1 MADTVSL
8 SVQADLRR
16 VMADLEGLQKK
27 AAAVTQQVKRVGDE
41 LDKNLQ
47 RNTKQTEAHFER
59 LRDLGRRLADQLR
72 GYFASIASQ
81 TAQSLEQVKK
91 NLGLK
96 QQFIDAT
103 KGAMELHDVI
113 RKLGGSL
120 DIANDRLSD
129 FQRSLTEAFSKAGF
143 GADAAGRALQGIA
156 GTRVS
161 GEQNAQGYALTS
173 AKLAQAGGQ
182 VGQEGEIAK
191 ALATVLQTRGIDQNN
206 MKAMEELA
214 NSVRGRNPLEKLQG
228 QNETYMA
235 MEPSARG
242 KYGSQTMAGLAAV
255 RKEVGPEMDAFIKK
269 MSQGWLE
276 KLPAAA
282 QGLGKILGPNGIDF
296 DQVRKNSGL
305 LKRLGD
311 DTNASGAT
319 LGLAP
324 DEARGL
330 FALFK
335 HADRAQAAQNDARS
349 RGGTLDEDVNQTRG
363 LTENAGAVK
372 NRVGGMI
379 QAPLAKPLGMANDLL
394 NKASQSDLGSIAVMG
409 GGFLAAAAGAAGASK
424 LAAKLGGKGGAG
436 AAVASMAKAGVV
448 EQITGQKTI
457 PVYVVNVAEFGQLG
471 GMPGAPGAPGGA
483 SLGGAASKLAKA
495 AEGFMAVSGA
505 LAAGLAIGTAA
516 NDLLDTHTM
525 GKNKGTDLSGNWV
538 ERFFD
543 KLDKGLGG
551 ALTGR
556 TQKQLS
562 VGDSDVAKQLERQNE
577 MSKRDR
583 QLTAPSKNRRGT
595 PAASANTEE

>member
-1 MADTVSL
+1 M
-8 SVQADLRR
+8 
-16 VMADLEGLQKK
+16 MADLEGLQKK
-27 AAAVTQQVKRVGDE
+27 AAAVTLQVKRVGDE

-120 DIANDRLSD
+120 DIARDRLGD
-129 FQRSLTEAFSKAGF
+129 FQKNLTEAFTKAGF
-143 GADAAGRALQGIA
+143 DANAAGRALQGIA

-161 GEQNAQGYALTS
+161 GEANAQQYALTA

-191 ALATVLQTRGIDQNN
+191 AMAEVLRTRGVDQNDTY
-206 MKAMEELA
+206 AMGQLA
-214 NSVRGRNPLEKLQG
+214 NSVRGRNPLEKLQA
-228 QNETYMA
+228 QNELYLQ
-235 MEPSARG
+235 MEPSQRG
-242 KYGSQTMAGLAAV
+242 KFGPGTMAGLAAT

-282 QGLGKILGPNGIDF
+282 QGLGKILGPNGINF
-296 DQVRKNSGL
+296 DEVRKHSGM

-319 LGLAP
+319 LGLSP

-330 FALFK
+330 FALWK
-335 HADRAQAAQNDARS
+335 HADRAQAAQDAARN
-349 RGGTLDEDVNQTRG
+349 RGGTLDEDVNETRG
-363 LTENAGAVK
+363 LGENAAAVK

-379 QAPLAKPLGMANDLL
+379 QGPLAKPIGKANELL
-394 NKASQSDLGSIAVMG
+394 NKASQSDVGSLAVMG
-409 GGFLAAAAGAAGASK
+409 GGFLAAAAGSVAATK
-424 LAAKLGGKGGAG
+424 LATKLGGKGGVG
-436 AAVASMAKAGVV
+436 AAAASMAKAGVV

-457 PVYVVNVAEFGQLG
+457 PVYVVNVAEFGQFG
-471 GMPGAPGAPGGA
+471 GGIPGAGTPGAPG
-483 SLGGAASKLAKA
+483 LGQAASKLAKA
-495 AEGFMAVSGA
+495 AEGLVAVSGA
-505 LAAGLAIGTAA
+505 LAAGMALGAAA

-525 GKNKGTDLSGNWV
+525 GKNKGTDISGNWV
-538 ERFFD
+538 ERMMD
-543 KLDKGLGG
+543 KLDKTLGG

-556 TQKQLS
+556 TEKQLR
-562 VGDSDVAKQLERQNE
+562 VGDDTAEQLKKAMD

-595 PAASANTEE
+595 PAAAANTEE